1 MKEIFTLFLTE
12 LFTLLTIFY
21 KSKYINQI
29 NLDMFSTPV
38 LVKREIYI
46 QDIVFFNNQLLVKN
60 SHSFFME
67 IRAILP

>member
-12 LFTLLTIFY
+12 LFTLSTIFY

-38 LVKREIYI
+38 LVKHEIYI

-67 IRAILP
+67 IRVILP